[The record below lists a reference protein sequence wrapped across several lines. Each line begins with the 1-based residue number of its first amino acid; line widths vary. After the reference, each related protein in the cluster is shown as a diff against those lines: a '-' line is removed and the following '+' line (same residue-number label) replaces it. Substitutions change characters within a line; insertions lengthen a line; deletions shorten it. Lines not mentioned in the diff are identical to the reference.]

1 MLYPSPGLS
10 LFTSLPDSPI
20 RAEWYIATPN
30 VAPRFF
36 AVAGSNLYEIFS
48 DGTFIAR
55 GAVGSD
61 LNPASLANSNIQLMI
76 ASGGQGY
83 CLNLTTNVLT
93 GPIATIA
100 GAIQVGY
107 SDGFF
112 LALIANTAQVFVSN
126 VLDGTT
132 WNPATTAI
140 VSVFPDNIVSMI
152 VDHREMCLLG
162 RKQSVCYYDSGNL
175 FPYDVIPGGFAEQGC
190 AATFSSVKAD
200 NTVYWIGQ
208 DERGN
213 GIAWK
218 AQGYTPVRV
227 STSAIEYLWQS
238 YSTIADA
245 IAYSFQDQGHT
256 FIHWYFPTAGKSW
269 RYDIA
274 TQAWHEV
281 RYGENETDS
290 PHRSR
295 CHAFA
300 FNKHL
305 VGDWASGNIYQMAI
319 PALDGLGGYT
329 FVRDFGTPIRRIRR
343 SPYVGV
349 PEVWNFPKTLEFEIQ
364 TGMGPVPSLLF
375 GGGYDS
381 TLISSSGGASV
392 PQLSVRLIVSSVV
405 GHTYSITGTFKNV
418 GAVAVVISI
427 YFNGGGGSSSTTIAP
442 GAVSSISLSLVGNG
456 SQIRYG
462 IGTAN
467 VGASFSVIGYNPTA
481 QDSTISSPIA
491 IDSKFAGLWTAF
503 GSGATIA
510 LAQNQANPNAV
521 EVAPQIML
529 RWSKDGGQ
537 TWSQERQLGIGKA
550 GEYSTRMIAR
560 RLGRFWGTKGIIF
573 ELSTS
578 DPVPY
583 RIIDAYLESSPNMA
597 PAERL
602 PHALRKQA

>member
-1 MLYPSPGLS
+1 MPEVNESGQGKSAIVLYPSPGLS
-10 LFTSLPDSPI
+10 LFASLPDSPI

-36 AVAGSNLYEIFS
+36 AVAGSNLYEVFS

-83 CLNLTTNVLT
+83 CLNLATNVLT

-162 RKQSVCYYDSGNL
+162 RKQSVCYYDSGNV

-190 AATFSSVKAD
+190 AATFSSIKAD

-281 RYGENETDS
+281 RYGENETDA

-305 VGDWASGNIYQMAI
+305 VGDWASGKIFQMSI
-319 PALDGLGGYT
+319 PAADGAGGWN
-329 FVRDFGTPIRRIRR
+329 FGDDFGSPIRRVRR
-343 SPYVGV
+343 SPYFGV
-349 PEVWNFPKTLEFEIQ
+349 PEVWNFLKTLEFSVQ
-364 TGMGPVPSLLF
+364 SGLGP
-375 GGGYDS
+375 
-381 TLISSSGGASV
+381 
-392 PQLSVRLIVSSVV
+392 
-405 GHTYSITGTFKNV
+405 
-418 GAVAVVISI
+418 
-427 YFNGGGGSSSTTIAP
+427 
-442 GAVSSISLSLVGNG
+442 
-456 SQIRYG
+456 
-462 IGTAN
+462 
-467 VGASFSVIGYNPTA
+467 
-481 QDSTISSPIA
+481 
-491 IDSKFAGLWTAF
+491 
-503 GSGATIA
+503 
-510 LAQNQANPNAV
+510 
-521 EVAPQIML
+521 EVALTDGAGANRDPQIMI
-529 RWSKDGGQ
+529 RISKDAGQ
-537 TWSQERQLGIGKA
+537 TWTQERRLGAGQVGVYGK
-550 GEYSTRMIAR
+550 RMIAR
-560 RLGRFWGTKGIIF
+560 RLGRFWGTNGIII
-573 ELSTS
+573 ELATS
-578 DPVPY
+578 DKIPW
-583 RIIDAYLESSPNMA
+583 RIIDAYADADPNMKPVA
-597 PAERL
+597 RL
-602 PHALRKQA
+602 PHELRKQA